1 MIPLSNYFSQLCLSK
16 PKFLEYERR
25 VPSFQK
31 CPVQIRVCFNNAAKY
46 QFIVF
51 GTETLQVFF
60 LMLACDGWYTAKG
73 KEHSAYCAMYIILRT
88 STIIKTFNFAPSTN
102 YKHSAVS
109 DHARA
114 SGHMATT
121 IFELKKRNSSLSQ
134 QHKEAHEVTDMITY
148 NAFLSSDWFT
158 KEDVANKKLRSLTC
172 TSSLVSLSGRS

>member
-73 KEHSAYCAMYIILRT
+73 KEHSAFCAMYIILRT
-88 STIIKTFNFAPSTN
+88 STIIKTHSTL
-102 YKHSAVS
+102 H
-109 DHARA
+109 HPP
-114 SGHMATT
+114 TT
-121 IFELKKRNSSLSQ
+121 STVLLVTMQEPVDTWQQQSL
-134 QHKEAHEVTDMITY
+134 
-148 NAFLSSDWFT
+148 N
-158 KEDVANKKLRSLTC
+158 
-172 TSSLVSLSGRS
+172 

>member
-51 GTETLQVFF
+51 GTETLQV

-88 STIIKTFNFAPSTN
+88 STIIKTHSTL
-102 YKHSAVS
+102 H
-109 DHARA
+109 HPP
-114 SGHMATT
+114 ATRT
-121 IFELKKRNSSLSQ
+121 VLLVTMQEPVDTWQQQSL
-134 QHKEAHEVTDMITY
+134 
-148 NAFLSSDWFT
+148 N
-158 KEDVANKKLRSLTC
+158 
-172 TSSLVSLSGRS
+172 